1 MTAEVLLVLRAIL
14 AGSLFVFLGWVVW
27 VFWRELQTNV
37 SIIASRKHP
46 PLAILI
52 EYPDRETKENYLFE
66 ESEITVGRDPTC
78 EIHFEDEIVSAHHAR
93 FSFHHSQWWLED
105 LHSTNGTRLNGE
117 PLETATV
124 VIVGDVITCG
134 GIQLTLGRAEKSLDG
149 RDRKT
154 KIASGEED
162 G

>member
-1 MTAEVLLVLRAIL
+1 MTSEVLLVLRAIL

-37 SIIASRKHP
+37 SIIAARKHP

-52 EYPDRETKENYLFE
+52 EYPDGKSSENFTFE
-66 ESEITVGRDPTC
+66 DSEITIGRDPTC
-78 EIHFEDEIVSAHHAR
+78 ELHLEDDVISAHHAR

-105 LHSTNGTRLNGE
+105 LHSTNGTSLNGE

-134 GIQLTLGRAEKSLDG
+134 GIQLTLGRA
-149 RDRKT
+149 DRSIDSRALQSKN
-154 KIASGEED
+154 ISGERD